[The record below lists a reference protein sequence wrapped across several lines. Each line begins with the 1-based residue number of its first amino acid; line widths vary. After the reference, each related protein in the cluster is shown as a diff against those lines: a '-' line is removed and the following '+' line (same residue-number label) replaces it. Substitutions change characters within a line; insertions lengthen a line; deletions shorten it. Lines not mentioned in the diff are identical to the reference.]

1 MILLSDN
8 TKRIMIAI
16 GYLIIYVILLLGY
29 RISKNLN
36 DLLEVSNMNPRDGN
50 ISNLD
55 CIIHLWQNKLLLNL
69 IRCAQNWN
77 NYLEYIHL

>member
-8 TKRIMIAI
+8 TKRIIIAI

-55 CIIHLWQNKLLLNL
+55 CIEHLWQNKLLLNL
-69 IRCAQNWN
+69 DVLRI
-77 NYLEYIHL
+77 EIII

>member
-55 CIIHLWQNKLLLNL
+55 CIEHL
-69 IRCAQNWN
+69 
-77 NYLEYIHL
+77 

>member
-8 TKRIMIAI
+8 TKRIIIAI

-69 IRCAQNWN
+69 DVLRI
-77 NYLEYIHL
+77 EIII